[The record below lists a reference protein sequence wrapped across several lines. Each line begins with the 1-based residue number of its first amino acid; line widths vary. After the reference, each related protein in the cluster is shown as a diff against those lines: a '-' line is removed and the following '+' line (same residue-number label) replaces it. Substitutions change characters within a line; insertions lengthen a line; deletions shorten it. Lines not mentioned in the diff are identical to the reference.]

1 MFGSINTRYYH
12 LTKPSIYLIY
22 GSSTGQI
29 IHSDDW
35 SSKTLSKPHHS
46 SFKSPPLPHH
56 NPSTYLSTYPFTG
69 YILAVVCSDLVGR
82 KPIQFLGFLLTA
94 ACCASCAG
102 TGSLLNPNDVFGT
115 RIYTNYIINIIGW
128 VFIYAMTFLFLSW
141 GPLTTCFIIP
151 AEVLSYS
158 TFELFNSL
166 SLIHPLTHH

>member
-1 MFGSINTRYYH
+1 MY
-12 LTKPSIYLIY
+12 
-22 GSSTGQI
+22 
-29 IHSDDW
+29 
-35 SSKTLSKPHHS
+35 
-46 SFKSPPLPHH
+46 
-56 NPSTYLSTYPFTG
+56 PSTYPSIG

-102 TGSLLNPNDVFGT
+102 TGSLLNPNDAFGT

-158 TFELFNSL
+158 LSNSSTLSL
-166 SLIHPLTHH
+166 SHTPTYPPLIHPQSKNPKNPTTNLSSIP